1 MQMRMVQQVLPPRV
15 ENREE
20 ADFGAEMFGIGS
32 NGPEGLGGGPEEN
45 AIDGP
50 LVLEGDI
57 GNLFRH
63 RKDDVKIL
71 GFQNL
76 RLPVFDPLG
85 TRQGLALGT
94 MTIRTRVEP
103 NTLLAA
109 PVTRFDVT
117 AKSGRAARFNRCHHA
132 ALCRG

>member
-1 MQMRMVQQVLPPRV
+1 MLR
-15 ENREE
+15 
-20 ADFGAEMFGIGS
+20 IGS
-32 NGPEGLGGGPEEN
+32 NGLEGLGGGPKEN

-71 GFQNL
+71 GFQNFG
-76 RLPVFDPLG
+76 LPVFDPLG

-103 NTLLAA
+103 DSLLAA
-109 PVTRFDVT
+109 PVTHFDVT
-117 AKSGRAARFNRCHHA
+117 AKSGRAAGFNRGHDA